1 MNTTL
6 ILAAI
11 LLSGLIFPQ
20 LVDRLKLFPRRFR
33 FKIPAVTIW
42 LLIGIVIGPSVLKLV
57 PIELNKASFF
67 ISNLVLGIIAFSL
80 GQNFTRDLFRKTGR
94 VVMWVSILGAVGP
107 WLLVCLG
114 LTLLLHIPF
123 YISLVFGA
131 IAAATAPAA
140 TIAVIRE
147 AKARGHF
154 TDVLLGVV
162 AIDDAWCLIIFAVS
176 LALAKAYL
184 QHMAVINSSFF
195 IKVLA
200 TSLWKIGGA
209 LVLGG
214 IVAVIFIKLSRFART
229 AAELLIYTLGLIL
242 LTTGTAIFLGLSVL
256 LTNMC
261 LGAILI
267 NLDKT
272 SFTFLESLRT
282 VETPL
287 YLIFFVLAGA
297 SFQLSLF
304 IHLGWLGLAY
314 IVLRAIGKLG
324 GASLGGVLGHG
335 GKDINRFIGWG
346 LLPQAGVAM
355 GAALVAKSVL
365 PAEWGNMVSTI
376 IIGSTVFYEL
386 IGPVLTRIA
395 LEKVDNVK
403 IGTDT

>member
-6 ILAAI
+6 ILAVI

-42 LLIGIVIGPSVLKLV
+42 LLIGIAIGPSVLKVV

-80 GQNFTRDLFRKTGR
+80 GQNFTGDLFRKTGR
-94 VVMWVSILGAVGP
+94 VVMWISILGAVGP

-114 LTLLLHIPF
+114 LTFLLHIPF
-123 YISLVFGA
+123 YISLLFGA

-176 LALAKAYL
+176 LALAKASL
-184 QHMAVINSSFF
+184 QHLAVINSSFF

-214 IVAVIFIKLSRFART
+214 IIAFIFIKLSRFART
-229 AAELLIYTLGLIL
+229 AAELLTYTLGLIL

-272 SFTFLESLRT
+272 SFTFSESLRT

-297 SFQLSLF
+297 SFELPVL
-304 IHLGWLGLAY
+304 IKLGWLGLAY
-314 IVLRAIGKLG
+314 ILFRTIGKVA
-324 GASLGGVLGHG
+324 GASLGGIWGGG
-335 GKDINRFIGWG
+335 GKGINRFIGWG

-355 GAALVAKSVL
+355 GAALVAKAEL
-365 PAEWGNMVSTI
+365 PANWGNMI
-376 IIGSTVFYEL
+376 ITVIIASTVFFEL
-386 IGPVLTRIA
+386 IGPILTRIA
-395 LEKVDNVK
+395 LEKVDNVQK
-403 IGTDT
+403 